1 LHHIDGRVRVWRHS
15 EKRYLQGTPEEK
27 VPFGGGFIMVWGGL
41 TLNGRTELLIREESM
56 TARKYI
62 DKVLEPQLVPFV
74 DNVGSELILQQD
86 NVRPHLA
93 KVVQNFLD
101 THNIQVMN

>member
-1 LHHIDGRVRVWRHS
+1 
-15 EKRYLQGTPEEK
+15 
-27 VPFGGGFIMVWGGL
+27 MVWGGL